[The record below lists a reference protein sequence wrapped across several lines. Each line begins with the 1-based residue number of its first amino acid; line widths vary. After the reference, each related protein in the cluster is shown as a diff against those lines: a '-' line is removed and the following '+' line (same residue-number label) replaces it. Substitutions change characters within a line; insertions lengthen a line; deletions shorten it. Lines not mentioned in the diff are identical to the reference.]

1 MKKVFAILM
10 MMIMLC
16 AVALPVHAEN
26 EMAAGGWNTAEE
38 TVVTEEAAEAL
49 KKATEGLV
57 GCAYEPV
64 AVLGTQV
71 VAGINYCILCKLTP
85 VVPDAVPHYAFVY
98 VWQKLDGT
106 ADLLGVKDIEPDMN
120 AEAVGGWT
128 AAEDNRV
135 ISLHGAEGAMVLVIN
150 SFGAYTARQ
159 VLENLLPGGRAQLA
173 LAFTDIAFSEEG
185 TIILCGEREA
195 VRYTFT
201 AEGREYHQ
209 YIIPVG
215 EDLWY
220 LTANVTPDTL
230 TDRLIASI
238 AEK

>member
-128 AAEDNRV
+128 AAEDPTVTEEAADALKKATAAILGVEFAPVAVIGTQVVAGINYCMIVRITPVAPNAEAHYGIMRV
-135 ISLHGAEGAMVLVIN
+135 WQKLDG
-150 SFGAYTARQ
+150 
-159 VLENLLPGGRAQLA
+159 
-173 LAFTDIAFSEEG
+173 
-185 TIILCGEREA
+185 
-195 VRYTFT
+195 T
-201 AEGREYHQ
+201 AETLSIDDVQ
-209 YIIPVG
+209 
-215 EDLWY
+215 LWM
-220 LTANVTPDTL
+220 
-230 TDRLIASI
+230 
-238 AEK
+238 AEEAL

>member
-1 MKKVFAILM
+1 MVKRILALFLILSLLCCAAIAEDVTYDTGKGV
-10 MMIMLC
+10 IT
-16 AVALPVHAEN
+16 LPA
-26 EMAAGGWNTAEE
+26 
-38 TVVTEEAAEAL
+38 
-49 KKATEGLV
+49 
-57 GCAYEPV
+57 
-64 AVLGTQV
+64 
-71 VAGINYCILCKLTP
+71 
-85 VVPDAVPHYAFVY
+85 
-98 VWQKLDGT
+98 
-106 ADLLGVKDIEPDMN
+106 
-120 AEAVGGWT
+120 GWT

-159 VLENLLPGGRAQLA
+159 VLENLLPGVRAQLTQ
-173 LAFTDIAFSEEG
+173 AFTDIAFSEEG